1 MRETH
6 VSLASVIL
14 CGGGLLITVKGI
26 GDFYTSLKSRRGDVS
41 LASAG
46 RLLPQAATMQASAGL
61 GAISL
66 CSPLDWI
73 GSNRRHLPRS
83 LPSAALASSQIA
95 TCSLYG
101 LCATNSRRIQT
112 RRHAVIA
119 LHASSDRLLRQIN
132 KAQNTWH
139 MPSTVNIV

>member
-41 LASAG
+41 LSSAG

-66 CSPLDWI
+66 CSHWI
-73 GSNRRHLPRS
+73 GLDQTEDIFLAPCPLQPWPRLKLPH
-83 LPSAALASSQIA
+83 ALC
-95 TCSLYG
+95 TDF
-101 LCATNSRRIQT
+101 
-112 RRHAVIA
+112 V
-119 LHASSDRLLRQIN
+119 LLILGEFKQDV
-132 KAQNTWH
+132 TL
-139 MPSTVNIV
+139 